1 MYSGFIIRKRGHP
14 RPNDELF
21 HHGVE
26 GMEWGKRVDYSRG
39 IGWVGD
45 GISKKLNLPPP
56 FHGRKKQQGGLS
68 AYGKVS
74 SKAPA
79 AKASATRT
87 RSVGGAA
94 GSMLLKRSGKS
105 SSSSSSAASG
115 GGGGSSDSTS
125 KYDPDLRAKL
135 DAMRGNSEKAQK
147 EREKAEKKAEQ
158 ERKKKE
164 REEAAAKRKQEAEAK
179 RKAAEEERERKK
191 REAEENKAYKQ
202 RLAIERQA
210 RQLFDKWKQ
219 EEVRKK
225 KTKDNT
231 LKKSQVSFVG
241 DRGKAKSWRAPK
253 RSRIN
258 RMI

>member
-14 RPNDELF
+14 RPNNELF

-39 IGWVGD
+39 IGWIGD

-74 SKAPA
+74 SNSPA
-79 AKASATRT
+79 VKASANKT

-105 SSSSSSAASG
+105 SSSSSSTASG

-147 EREKAEKKAEQ
+147 EKEKAEKKAEQ

-164 REEAAAKRKQEAEAK
+164 REEAAAKRKQEAA
-179 RKAAEEERERKK
+179 EERERKK

-219 EEVRKK
+219 EEVRKQ